1 MAQDCPIC
9 AGSGLLLRNVACP
22 LCDDEPA
29 GPATEGDASTGEHLV
44 DFQERSD
51 AQPLE
56 DGDEA
61 ARAASWSGDDAA
73 KCASEEGSDEGT
85 AAPPGEVVWEV
96 MLADWQRVDAEL
108 QRMLEDAEASGQQSF
123 EYEARGQMYVVDVM
137 MMTQGNKRTGVVRE
151 LRRSVQNGGGSSD
164 EGEDD
169 EFDGLND
176 KETSE
181 ALIEPARASDAQSLC
196 ERQANLVERMMS
208 PAVQVPLPA
217 EATEEPAKLS
227 ADEVEK
233 VFTDHVEGVRHFLYR
248 DFHGEYSLNFIKRAY
263 SDGIRAFHGTSV
275 HGHLLALLRLIV
287 HHGHAG
293 GAGAANYLT
302 QVAEAFKDCQA
313 VQARVIEQVGLEIR
327 GVVLDFRGLVTKL
340 VGDYKGVALKMLAH
354 DRILRRLASD
364 DGNPTHYENR
374 LTADL
379 GEDLGLNEDDV
390 RRAALDEHAAG
401 RFRRVT
407 GGAREQAAAHARKL
421 FDLDALL
428 KVLTAEINSF
438 SADSSPNSLP
448 RMFLDWA
455 ASRLTEKHVVFDED
469 TCSSVEVGEPLAL
482 AILEDL
488 FLGRP
493 SAPTDEVYRGYRL
506 CELFHP

>member
-1 MAQDCPIC
+1 M
-9 AGSGLLLRNVACP
+9 L
-22 LCDDEPA
+22 
-29 GPATEGDASTGEHLV
+29 GDH
-44 DFQERSD
+44 
-51 AQPLE
+51 
-56 DGDEA
+56 
-61 ARAASWSGDDAA
+61 AA
-73 KCASEEGSDEGT
+73 KCASEAGSDEDT
-85 AAPPGEVVWEV
+85 AEPPGEVVWEV

-108 QRMLEDAEASGQQSF
+108 QRTLEDAEASGQHGF
-123 EYEARGQMYVVDVM
+123 EYEARGQIYAVDVVKM
-137 MMTQGNKRTGVVRE
+137 IQVNLCTGVVRE
-151 LRRSVQNGGGSSD
+151 LRRSTQIVGGSSD

-169 EFDGLND
+169 E
-176 KETSE
+176 SE
-181 ALIEPARASDAQSLC
+181 GDDEESGDIVIEPARASDAQSLC
-196 ERQANLVERMMS
+196 ERQTNLVKSIMS

-227 ADEVEK
+227 ADEVER
-233 VFTDHVEGVRHFLYR
+233 VFTDHVKGVRHFLYR
-248 DFHGEYSLNFIKRAY
+248 DFHGEYSLNFIKSAY
-263 SDGIRAFHGTSV
+263 RDGIRAFHGTSV
-275 HGHLLALLRLIV
+275 HGHLLSLMRLIV

-354 DRILRRLASD
+354 DRIRRRLASD

-379 GEDLGLNEDDV
+379 GEALGLNGDDV
-390 RRAALDEHAAG
+390 RRAALDEHARC
-401 RFRRVT
+401 RFRPVT
-407 GGAREQAAAHARKL
+407 GDAREQAVAHAREL

-428 KVLTAEINSF
+428 KVLMAEVNSF
-438 SADSSPNSLP
+438 GADSSPNSLP

-469 TCSSVEVGEPLAL
+469 TCSRVEVGEPLAL

-488 FLGRP
+488 FLERP

-506 CELFHP
+506 RELFHP